1 MSFPEQYR
9 NELLKAIESIDLTK
23 ASNGSASRA
32 TPGGT
37 YSFAAMAAAPPP
49 LRTSHATS

>member
-23 ASNGSASRA
+23 VAV
-32 TPGGT
+32 
-37 YSFAAMAAAPPP
+37 APPP
-49 LRTSHATS
+49 LRTSPVTS